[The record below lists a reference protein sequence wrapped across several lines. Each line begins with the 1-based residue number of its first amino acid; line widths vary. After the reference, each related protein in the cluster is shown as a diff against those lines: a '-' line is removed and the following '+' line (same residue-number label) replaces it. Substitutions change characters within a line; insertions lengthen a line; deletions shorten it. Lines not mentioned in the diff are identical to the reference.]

1 MKQNNTMK
9 NSLTYLFLFLLT
21 LSFWQ
26 QAFTQN
32 VNDTFIV
39 VKPYEPIISD
49 AFKIKDNPSISD
61 TGKIIPTLNYS
72 FINTRANVP
81 FSIISIEPAKIK
93 GEPLVKLY
101 HSYIK
106 AGIGNNTTP
115 LVEAYYNSVR
125 NKSFSYG
132 IYAKHFSSNGISNID
147 YSGFS
152 ENKLNLYGK
161 KFLKRHTLYGDGFY
175 SRNVVHYYGMDS
187 LVSPEIFD
195 KQGLKQNYNSFGGK
209 AGIQSNLAD
218 STVYRYDIKANY
230 KYLYD
235 IYNAGEHYGI
245 IDADLGRYFDF
256 DYYHIKTS
264 IDYNK
269 YASTLDTNANSIVSI
284 QPGITSMS
292 RKWRLNLGL
301 NITAEVSNVAKFR
314 FYPNAEFR
322 YNLIS
327 EILIP
332 YLGITGNLKRT
343 NFDYFVQQNP
353 FVRSAI
359 NLINENTRYHGYF
372 GIRGNFSSR
381 VSFNVAANYSQVAGM
396 AMFVKDYSEILRN
409 KFDLVYDTVD
419 VTNLRT
425 EVSFQNREKLRFLFT
440 ADYNMFATRNQKEVW
455 HRPNFKANIAAI
467 YDLADKIIIR
477 MDIFGIDKQYARTF
491 ELVETTTG
499 FETVQNAVRIE
510 GWIDANL
517 GFEYRYTKRI
527 SAFINCH
534 NILSKGYQRW
544 QDYTTMRFNLLGGLT
559 YSF

>member
-1 MKQNNTMK
+1 MKK
-9 NSLTYLFLFLLT
+9 NKISYLFLLLIGLFYSKNAFL
-21 LSFWQ
+21 
-26 QAFTQN
+26 QN

-39 VKPYEPIISD
+39 VKPYEPVISD

-61 TGKIIPTLNYS
+61 TGKIIPSLNYL
-72 FINTRANVP
+72 FLNTRAIVP

-115 LVEAYYNSVR
+115 LAEIYYNSVR
-125 NKSFSYG
+125 NKSYSFG
-132 IYAKHFSSNGISNID
+132 INAKHFSSNGISNID
-147 YSGFS
+147 YSSFS
-152 ENKLNLYGK
+152 ENKLNIYGK

-187 LVSPEIFD
+187 LVSPEIID
-195 KQGLKQNYNSFGGK
+195 KSGLKQNYSSFGGK
-209 AGIQSNLAD
+209 VGLLSNLAD
-218 STVYRYDIKANY
+218 SSVYRYDIKSNY
-230 KYLYD
+230 KYIYDLY
-235 IYNAGEHYGI
+235 NTGEHYAK
-245 IDADLGRYFDF
+245 IDANIGRYFDF
-256 DYYHIKTS
+256 DYYHLKTT

-269 YASTLDTNANSIVSI
+269 YSSATDTLSNSIISI

-292 RKWRLNLGL
+292 RKWRLNVGL
-301 NITAEVSNVAKFR
+301 NITAELANVAKFR

-327 EILIP
+327 EIVIP

-353 FVRSAI
+353 FVRSSL
-359 NLINENTRYHGYF
+359 NLINENTRYHGYI
-372 GIRGNFSSR
+372 GIRGNFSSK
-381 VSFNVAANYSQVAGM
+381 VSFNVAANYSQIAGM

-425 EVSFQNREKLRFLFT
+425 EISFQNREKLRFLIT
-440 ADYNMFATRNQKEVW
+440 TDYNMFATRNQKEVW
-455 HRPNFKANIAAI
+455 HRPNFKANISSI

-477 MDIFGIDKQYARTF
+477 LDIFGIDKQYVRTF
-491 ELVETTTG
+491 ERVETTTG
-499 FETVQNAVRIE
+499 FEMVQNAVRIE
-510 GWIDANL
+510 GWIDANI
-517 GFEYRYTKRI
+517 GIEYRYTKRI
-527 SAFINCH
+527 SAFVNF
-534 NILSKGYQRW
+534 NNLLSKGYQRW
-544 QDYTTMRFNLLGGLT
+544 QDYTTMRFNVLGGLT